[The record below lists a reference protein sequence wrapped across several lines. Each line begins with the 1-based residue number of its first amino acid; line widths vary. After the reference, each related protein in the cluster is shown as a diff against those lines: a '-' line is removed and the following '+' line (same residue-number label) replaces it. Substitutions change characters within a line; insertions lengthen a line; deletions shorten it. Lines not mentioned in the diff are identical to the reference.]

1 MKRALVPVFALCAA
15 AGLAY
20 TLYLIFYV
28 ATLDKTL
35 FFNQKVFYWH
45 VPNWFMLFSMVG
57 LCGLASAVYLKKR
70 DPRWDDIA
78 RTAGELAVLFGA
90 IGLVTGSIW
99 GKAAWGHWWKWE
111 LRLTTSLILWLT
123 MVGYTLVRRYGGA
136 GSERLA
142 AGLAIFGVANVPLV
156 YFAVKLAD
164 ALQQES
170 AHPKAQVVSQL
181 TSSMQTTFR
190 LSLLTFAALCVTLF
204 LVRLDAIRD
213 ERKVRE
219 LRERGL
225 DAGVLEP

>member
-1 MKRALVPVFALCAA
+1 MKKLLIPLFALVSA
-15 AGLAY
+15 AGLAA
-20 TLYLIFYV
+20 TLYMIFYV
-28 ATLDKTL
+28 APLERAL

-45 VPNWFMLFSMVG
+45 VPNWFVLFTSVFVAG
-57 LCGLASAVYLKKR
+57 LCSAVYLKNRNAK
-70 DPRWDDIA
+70 WDDVA
-78 RTAGELAVLFGA
+78 RAAGELAVVFGA

-123 MVGYTLVRRYGGA
+123 MVGYVLVRRFGGA

-142 AGLAIFGVANVPLV
+142 AGLAVFGVVNVPLV

-170 AHPKAQVVSQL
+170 AHPQTTVANQL
-181 TSSMQTTFR
+181 TGSMKTTFQ
-190 LSLLTFAALCVTLF
+190 LSILTFFAFYVLLM
-204 LVRLDAIRD
+204 LVRTSAIRD
-213 ERKVRE
+213 ERRVRD

-225 DAGVLEP
+225 DAGILES

>member
-1 MKRALVPVFALCAA
+1 MKRALVPLFALIAA

-20 TLYLIFYV
+20 TLYAIFYV
-28 ATLDKTL
+28 TPLEKTL
-35 FFNQKVFYWH
+35 YFNQKIFYWH
-45 VPNWFMLFSMVG
+45 VPNWFMLFSMVF
-57 LCGLASAVYLKKR
+57 LCGIASAVYLKKR
-70 DPRWDDIA
+70 DPRWDDVA
-78 RTAGELAVLFGA
+78 RAAGELAVLFGA
-90 IGLVTGSIW
+90 IGLVTGAIW

-123 MVGYTLVRRYGGA
+123 MVGYVLVRRFGGA

-181 TSSMQTTFR
+181 TAEMQTTYW
-190 LSLLTFAALCVTLF
+190 LSVLAFAALMVMLM

>member
-1 MKRALVPVFALCAA
+1 MKRALVPLFAAIAA
-15 AGLAY
+15 AGLAV
-20 TLYLIFYV
+20 TLYMIFYV
-28 ATLDKTL
+28 APLERAL
-35 FFNQKVFYWH
+35 FFNQKIFYWH
-45 VPNWFMLFSMVG
+45 VPNWFMLFFTVA
-57 LCGLASAVYLKKR
+57 LCGVASAGYLKKR
-70 DPRWDDIA
+70 DPRWDDVA
-78 RTAGELAVLFGA
+78 RAAGELAVLFGA
-90 IGLVTGSIW
+90 IGLITGSIW

-123 MVGYTLVRRYGGA
+123 MVGYVLVRRFGGA

-170 AHPKAQVVSQL
+170 AHPKAQVVDQL
-181 TSSMQTTFR
+181 TSSMKTTFQ
-190 LSLLTFAALCVTLF
+190 LSIVAFGALCAALL
-204 LVRLDAIRD
+204 LVRIDAIRD

-225 DAGVLEP
+225 DAGILEP

>member
-1 MKRALVPVFALCAA
+1 MKRALVPLFSAIAA
-15 AGLAY
+15 AGLVV
-20 TLYLIFYV
+20 TLYMIFYV
-28 ATLDKTL
+28 TPLERAL
-35 FFNQKVFYWH
+35 FFNQKIFYWH
-45 VPNWFMLFSMVG
+45 VPNWFMLFTTVG
-57 LCGLASAVYLKKR
+57 ICGVASAGYLKKR
-70 DPRWDDIA
+70 DPRWDDVA
-78 RTAGELAVLFGA
+78 RAAGELAVLFGA
-90 IGLVTGSIW
+90 IGLITGSIW

-123 MVGYTLVRRYGGA
+123 MVGYVLVRRFGGA

-170 AHPKAQVVSQL
+170 AHPKAQVVAQL
-181 TSSMQTTFR
+181 TASMKQTFQ
-190 LSLLTFAALCVTLF
+190 LSIVAFAALCAALM
-204 LVRLDAIRD
+204 LVRVEAIRD

-225 DAGVLEP
+225 DAGILEP

>member
-1 MKRALVPVFALCAA
+1 MRRALVPVFALVAA
-15 AGLAY
+15 ALLAT
-20 TLYLIFYV
+20 TLHLIFYK
-28 ATLDKTL
+28 ATLDRTL

-45 VPNWFMLFSMVG
+45 VPNWFMLFSMVF
-57 LCGLASAVYLKKR
+57 LCGVASAVYLKKR
-70 DPRWDDIA
+70 DPKWDDIA
-78 RTAGELAVLFGA
+78 RAAGELAVLFGA
-90 IGLVTGSIW
+90 IGLITGSIW

-170 AHPKAQVVSQL
+170 AHPKAEVVTQL
-181 TSSMQTTFR
+181 TSSMKTTFQ
-190 LSLLTFAALCVTLF
+190 LSVLAFACLCVMLF
-204 LVRLDAIRD
+204 LVRVDAIRD

-225 DAGVLEP
+225 DAGILEP